1 VQQRKL
7 FEPDAHCNRRDE
19 ELLGEGLGEA
29 IEGPIVVF
37 DERGAGNVRV
47 EALDLDEGVVD
58 RFGRLKNPLLTV
70 WNTSS
75 QAAKTSLR
83 GISKHEA

>member
-1 VQQRKL
+1 MATGETRNFSAKDLAKL
-7 FEPDAHCNRRDE
+7 SRARSS
-19 ELLGEGLGEA
+19 
-29 IEGPIVVF
+29 PIVVF

-58 RFGRLKNPLLTV
+58 RFGKAEEP
-70 WNTSS
+70 
-75 QAAKTSLR
+75 AACGLEYFVPGGEDRLR